1 MCEEVGD
8 ARWNVQFGMYDAGY
22 EVIPGWLNTWC
33 LDTVY
38 FRGLT
43 CSSRHKR
50 SLTDGEN
57 QENGEG
63 RVTLRCLRDSTILYV
78 WRVILSQ
85 AGVWNNMI
93 EHFENFLPILHHSWR
108 HLQTCVILC

>member
-43 CSSRHKR
+43 CS
-50 SLTDGEN
+50 LTDGEN

-63 RVTLRCLRDSTILYV
+63 RVTLRCLRDSTSLYV